1 MRDVYPRED
10 RPVPC
15 PIISFLYSERGTR
28 PPDIYIYIYIFLLTR
43 IIESIFDSSS
53 RVNPVASERA
63 SGVSNEDTIVVD
75 GGKIVSS
82 LKNRS
87 GCPPACPQ
95 TPDFDTWSTMKRRCY
110 ARLTRFNVDPFF
122 PFSLSFLFFPRSRRT
137 RAENDYEKKVI
148 QR

>member
-1 MRDVYPRED
+1 MFIHGRIVRS
-10 RPVPC
+10 PVPL
-15 PIISFLYSERGTR
+15 SRFFTVNGERALQ
-28 PPDIYIYIYIFLLTR
+28 IYTYIYIFLLTR

-63 SGVSNEDTIVVD
+63 SGISNEDTIVVD

-87 GCPPACPQ
+87 ACLPAD
-95 TPDFDTWSTMKRRCY
+95 PDFDTWSTMKRRCY

-122 PFSLSFLFFPRSRRT
+122 PFPFFFLFFPWPRRT
-137 RAENDYEKKVI
+137 GENDYEEKVI